1 MAHASLAQDLYTPT
15 GAHKAEARWA
25 GALRAAANPSLASP
39 ELAPAIRERV
49 IEFLLDPSYPL
60 VCSCTREKAQVL
72 TFTPSSDPI
81 RRLALEAL
89 LSLLR
94 CAHDID
100 SARSAS
106 LVAEARD
113 VVLSLVLPPP
123 PSLSSSGRSRPRS
136 SSRHAPLSLS
146 LLAALASALSPS
158 SPLYPVLSEARQRV
172 QLLVELCQR
181 VLAASEGDDARRTR
195 FKGVK
200 GMWATERALKAL
212 RDELAQGEG
221 KGEELDAQ
229 LEEEV
234 AALVWEVVGKMLETA
249 NEASDGACAS
259 LASDGCHR

>member
-1 MAHASLAQDLYTPT
+1 M
-15 GAHKAEARWA
+15 
-25 GALRAAANPSLASP
+25 
-39 ELAPAIRERV
+39 
-49 IEFLLDPSYPL
+49 
-60 VCSCTREKAQVL
+60 L